1 MDNKATKLLKMLL
14 NCGIAVGE
22 AYSIKYIY
30 ESGIKPWYKW
40 NLIAMMSVCCLTD
53 SIRSGLKSIDEFG
66 DALDD
71 KTPVVET
78 PETVEES

>member
-1 MDNKATKLLKMLL
+1 MDNKTTKLLKMLL

-22 AYSIKYIY
+22 AYSIKYLY
-30 ESGIKPWYKW
+30 ESGIKPWHKW
-40 NLIAMMSVCCLTD
+40 NMIVMMAVCCLPD
-53 SIRSGLKSIDEFG
+53 SIRSGYKSIDEFWEC
-66 DALDD
+66 LDD